1 MCCIIG
7 STTHTGHF
15 FPLKQQNCSRW
26 LVMEGERLIE
36 LKMFSRYD
44 FNTIQCTMYN
54 IHCSVHNVQLA
65 TQRSKFYWQQM
76 SPEPGRPKP
85 KQNCWRD
92 EKYKFNVYND
102 LLKDCDRAP
111 NLPNVM
117 HNSNISH
124 VLVFLLRLCL

>member
-1 MCCIIG
+1 
-7 STTHTGHF
+7 
-15 FPLKQQNCSRW
+15 
-26 LVMEGERLIE
+26 
-36 LKMFSRYD
+36 MFSRYD
-44 FNTIQCTMYN
+44 FDTLQCTMYN

-124 VLVFLLRLCL
+124 VLVFLLRLCLLLL